1 MAYPATGD
9 AMTKTL
15 SKDRLQ
21 GFFLNMTQRCF
32 GELGIRDAEVTGYVA
47 DVLTEFA
54 RSDRLYRMRSR
65 RNQRLDSVAEMLVA
79 DDETVSRENPLMQ
92 ERRMRK
98 YLGDYTLFMSGIFRS
113 NVERGGYLDY
123 YLQEGRRSY
132 RKVSEVDLSL
142 YRTGF
147 LLFQELSE
155 KFEYLSGALD
165 YMHKAY
171 FAAAPKKDDPFAGF
185 LKQIEGWMKVNV
197 TDN

>member
-1 MAYPATGD
+1 
-9 AMTKTL
+9 MTKTL

-21 GFFLNMTQRCF
+21 GFFLNMTQRSF

-65 RNQRLDSVAEMLVA
+65 RNQRLDSVVEMLVE
-79 DDETVSRENPLMQ
+79 DDATVSRENPLMQ

-98 YLGDYTLFMSGIFRS
+98 YLGDYTLFMSGVFRS
-113 NVERGGYLDY
+113 YVERGGYLDY

>member
-1 MAYPATGD
+1 MAYAATGD
-9 AMTKTL
+9 AMSKIL
-15 SKDRLQ
+15 SRDRLQ

-54 RSDRLYRMRSR
+54 RSDRLYRVRSR
-65 RNQRLDSVAEMLVA
+65 RNQRLDSVVEMLVA
-79 DDETVSRENPLMQ
+79 DEATVSRENPLMQ

-98 YLGDYTLFMSGIFRS
+98 YLGDYTLFMSGFFRS
-113 NVERGGYLDY
+113 YVERGGYLDY
-123 YLQEGRRSY
+123 YLQEGSRSY
-132 RKVSEVDLSL
+132 WKVSEVDLSL

-171 FAAAPKKDDPFAGF
+171 FADSPTRDPFSGF

>member
-1 MAYPATGD
+1 MAYLATGD
-9 AMTKTL
+9 AMTKIV

-21 GFFLNMTQRCF
+21 GFFLDMTQQCF

-54 RSDRLYRMRSR
+54 RSDRLYRVRSR
-65 RNQRLDSVAEMLVA
+65 KNQRLDSVVEMLA
-79 DDETVSRENPLMQ
+79 EEEATLSRENPLIQ
-92 ERRMRK
+92 ERRQRK

-113 NVERGGYLDY
+113 HVERGGYLDY
-123 YLQEGRRSY
+123 YLKEGSRSY
-132 RKVSEVDLSL
+132 LKVSEVDLSL

-155 KFEYLSGALD
+155 KFEYFSGALD
-165 YMHKAY
+165 YMHKTY
-171 FAAAPKKDDPFAGF
+171 FAASSKNDPFSGF
-185 LKQIEGWMKVNV
+185 LKQVEGWMKVNV

>member
-9 AMTKTL
+9 VMTKIL

-21 GFFLNMTQRCF
+21 GFFLDMTQQCF
-32 GELGIRDAEVTGYVA
+32 GELGIRDTEVTGYVA

-54 RSDRLYRMRSR
+54 RSDRLYRVRSR
-65 RNQRLDSVAEMLVA
+65 KNQRLDSVVEMLA
-79 DDETVSRENPLMQ
+79 EEEATLSREDPLMQ
-92 ERRMRK
+92 ERRQRK
-98 YLGDYTLFMSGIFRS
+98 YMGDYTLFMSGIFRS
-113 NVERGGYLDY
+113 YVERGGYLDY
-123 YLQEGRRSY
+123 YLKEGSRSY
-132 RKVSEVDLSL
+132 LKVSEVDLSL

-155 KFEYLSGALD
+155 KFEYFSGALD

-171 FAAAPKKDDPFAGF
+171 FTASPKKDPFSGF

>member
-1 MAYPATGD
+1 MPRV
-9 AMTKTL
+9 L

-21 GFFLNMTQRCF
+21 GFFQDMTQRCF

-47 DVLTEFA
+47 GVLTEFA
-54 RSDRLYRMRSR
+54 RSDRLYRVRSR
-65 RNQRLDSVAEMLVA
+65 KNQRLDSVVEMLAA
-79 DDETVSRENPLMQ
+79 DDEAVSRENPLMQ

-113 NVERGGYLDY
+113 YVERGGYLDY
-123 YLQEGRRSY
+123 YLQEGSRCY
-132 RKVSEVDLSL
+132 WKVSEVDLSL

-171 FAAAPKKDDPFAGF
+171 FAASSRRDPFSGF

>member
-21 GFFLNMTQRCF
+21 GFFLNMTQRSF

-65 RNQRLDSVAEMLVA
+65 RNQRLDSVVEMLVE
-79 DDETVSRENPLMQ
+79 DDATVSRENPLMQ

-98 YLGDYTLFMSGIFRS
+98 YLGDYTLFMSGVFRS
-113 NVERGGYLDY
+113 YVERGGYLDY

>member
-9 AMTKTL
+9 AMTKMT

-21 GFFLNMTQRCF
+21 GFFLNLTQRCF

-54 RSDRLYRMRSR
+54 RSDRLYRVRSR
-65 RNQRLDSVAEMLVA
+65 RNQRLDSVVEMLA
-79 DDETVSRENPLMQ
+79 ADETTVSGENPLMQ

-98 YLGDYTLFMSGIFRS
+98 YLGDYTLFMSGVFRS
-113 NVERGGYLDY
+113 HVERGGYLDY
-123 YLQEGRRSY
+123 YLQEGSRSY
-132 RKVSEVDLSL
+132 WKVSEVDLSL

-147 LLFQELSE
+147 LLYQELSE

-171 FAAAPKKDDPFAGF
+171 FADSPKKDPFAGF

>member
-9 AMTKTL
+9 AMTKIL

-21 GFFLNMTQRCF
+21 GFFLDMTQQCF
-32 GELGIRDAEVTGYVA
+32 GELGIRDTEVTGYVA

-54 RSDRLYRMRSR
+54 RSDRLYRVRSR
-65 RNQRLDSVAEMLVA
+65 KNQRLDSVVEMLA
-79 DDETVSRENPLMQ
+79 EEEATLSREDPLMQ
-92 ERRMRK
+92 ERRQRK
-98 YLGDYTLFMSGIFRS
+98 YMGDYTLFMSGIFRS
-113 NVERGGYLDY
+113 YVERGGYLNY
-123 YLQEGRRSY
+123 YLKEGSRSY
-132 RKVSEVDLSL
+132 LKVSEVDLSL

-155 KFEYLSGALD
+155 KFEYFSGALD

-171 FAAAPKKDDPFAGF
+171 FAASPKKDPFSGF

>member
-9 AMTKTL
+9 AMTKMI

-54 RSDRLYRMRSR
+54 RSDRLYRVRSR
-65 RNQRLDSVAEMLVA
+65 KSQRLDSVVEMLA
-79 DDETVSRENPLMQ
+79 EDEQTFSRENPLMQ

-98 YLGDYTLFMSGIFRS
+98 YLGDYTLFMSGVFRS
-113 NVERGGYLDY
+113 YVERGGYLDY
-123 YLQEGRRSY
+123 YLQEGSRSY
-132 RKVSEVDLSL
+132 WKVSEVDLSL

-147 LLFQELSE
+147 LLYQELSE

-165 YMHKAY
+165 YMHKTY
-171 FAAAPKKDDPFAGF
+171 FADSPKKDPFAGF

>member
-1 MAYPATGD
+1 MPRV
-9 AMTKTL
+9 L

-21 GFFLNMTQRCF
+21 GFFQDMTQRCF

-47 DVLTEFA
+47 GVLTEFA
-54 RSDRLYRMRSR
+54 RSDRLYRVRSR
-65 RNQRLDSVAEMLVA
+65 KNQRLDSTVEMLVA
-79 DDETVSRENPLMQ
+79 DDQTVSRENPLMQ

-113 NVERGGYLDY
+113 YVERGGYLDY
-123 YLQEGRRSY
+123 YLQEGSRSY
-132 RKVSEVDLSL
+132 WKVSEVDLSL

-171 FAAAPKKDDPFAGF
+171 FAASSRRDPFSGF

>member
-9 AMTKTL
+9 AMTKMI
-15 SKDRLQ
+15 SKDRMQ

-65 RNQRLDSVAEMLVA
+65 RNQRLDSVVEMLVE
-79 DDETVSRENPLMQ
+79 DDATVSRENPLMQ

-98 YLGDYTLFMSGIFRS
+98 YLGDYSLFMSGIFRS
-113 NVERGGYLDY
+113 YVERGGYLDY
-123 YLQEGRRSY
+123 YLQEGSRSY
-132 RKVSEVDLSL
+132 WKVSEVDLSL

-171 FAAAPKKDDPFAGF
+171 FAASPKKDPFSGF

>member
-9 AMTKTL
+9 AMTKII

-21 GFFLNMTQRCF
+21 GFFLDMTQRCF
-32 GELGIRDAEVTGYVA
+32 GELGIHDTEVTGYVA

-54 RSDRLYRMRSR
+54 RSDRLYRVRSR
-65 RNQRLDSVAEMLVA
+65 KNQRLDSVVEMLA
-79 DDETVSRENPLMQ
+79 EEEATLSRENPLMQ
-92 ERRMRK
+92 ERRQRK
-98 YLGDYTLFMSGIFRS
+98 YMGDYTLFMSGIFRS
-113 NVERGGYLDY
+113 YVERGGYLNY
-123 YLQEGRRSY
+123 YLKEGSRSY
-132 RKVSEVDLSL
+132 LKVSEVDLSL

-155 KFEYLSGALD
+155 KFEYFSGALD

-171 FAAAPKKDDPFAGF
+171 FAASPKKDPFSGF

>member
-9 AMTKTL
+9 AMTKIL

-21 GFFLNMTQRCF
+21 GFFLDMTQQCF
-32 GELGIRDAEVTGYVA
+32 GELGIRDTEVTGYVA

-54 RSDRLYRMRSR
+54 RSDRLYRVRSR
-65 RNQRLDSVAEMLVA
+65 KNQRLDSVVEMLA
-79 DDETVSRENPLMQ
+79 EEEATLSREDPLMQ
-92 ERRMRK
+92 ERRQRK
-98 YLGDYTLFMSGIFRS
+98 YMGDYTLFMSGIFRS
-113 NVERGGYLDY
+113 YVERGGYLDY
-123 YLQEGRRSY
+123 YMKEGSRSY
-132 RKVSEVDLSL
+132 LKVSEVDLSL

-155 KFEYLSGALD
+155 KFEYFSGALD

-171 FAAAPKKDDPFAGF
+171 FAASPKKDPFSGF